1 MSTLARTSSR
11 VEFLESRIAPASITF
26 TDVDGINVTI
36 SSSKGSAADLQQAA
50 ILVAEGSGQEL
61 RELRLSDLA
70 DVFKGAN
77 ISIVKGTLDDTQFV
91 NVGFVNATGLDLG
104 KLTIDGDLGRILAGD
119 ENSIT
124 AAAKKLTVGS
134 IGVQGLNTQDAG
146 GTLISKFLG
155 RLGSLTVKG
164 DFKEASF
171 TVLGVD
177 PDPDENISTPI
188 DARGD
193 IGDIIIGGNLIGGA
207 VAKTG
212 SIYAKG
218 SIGNIMITGSVLG
231 GSGDS
236 SGSITSERTM
246 GKVNVGGDVKGGLL
260 AVSNLSG
267 RIFSAERMGSVKVGG
282 SLNGG
287 GGMESGNISTAG
299 GLGNVTILGDIIGGQ
314 GLKSGA
320 VGAGGQI
327 GRITI
332 GAEAGGGNITGGAG
346 EQSGSI
352 LSGGNMKAVKVF
364 GNITGGDQ
372 KYAGSITSEGK
383 IASAFID
390 GSMTGGDGEQSG
402 AIGSSLALGAVNL
415 KGDLVGGDG
424 NNSGNILSSKSID
437 SVNVQGS
444 VKGGSGEQSGAIG
457 CITKLGPVTIT
468 GDLIG
473 GTNVDSGSILSGQL
487 VTRVEITGSMK
498 GITDD
503 SAGVRS
509 AAINS
514 AGDVGVVIVHGDLLG
529 GGIDRSGSILAT
541 GRITNVVIDG
551 DVKGGQGP
559 NTAQIFGGAI
569 NKVLINGNVSQG
581 HADRTASVI
590 ASTGDLTSLTI
601 KGSVTL
607 FDNPAIEEGFRLQF
621 SAGDSIGSASFGSL
635 NGTGDFST
643 GFITAVN
650 TIGKVTVVDSAR
662 FFQILAGYN
671 PNTNPVNSSA
681 RINKVIIGTT
691 GDGDMVGV
699 DIAAGVMPE
708 PFPGMGDGY
717 FGTADDTPISPIKGA
732 VSRIASVVIKGN
744 AAPSSNQNER
754 FGIVAGEILAVK
766 INGVALKLTSD
777 LDVIQIE
784 PPTPARFTVREVAFG
799 GTP

>member
-1 MSTLARTSSR
+1 
-11 VEFLESRIAPASITF
+11 VEVLESRIAPASITF
-26 TDVDGINVTI
+26 TDVDGITVTI
-36 SSSKGSAADLQQAA
+36 SSSKGSTADLQQAA

-70 DVFKGAN
+70 GVFKGAN

-91 NVGFVNATGLDLG
+91 NVGFINATGLDLG
-104 KLTIDGDLGRILAGD
+104 KITIDGDLGRIFAGD
-119 ENSIT
+119 ANSVT

-146 GTLISKFLG
+146 GTLISKCLG

-164 DFKEASF
+164 DFKEASL

-177 PDPDENISTPI
+177 PDADENDSTAI
-188 DARGD
+188 DAHGD
-193 IGDIIIGGNLIGGA
+193 IGGIVIGGNLIGGVA
-207 VAKTG
+207 AKTG

-218 SIGNIMITGSVLG
+218 SIGNITITGSVLG

-246 GKVNVGGDVKGGLL
+246 GKVNVGGDVQGGLL
-260 AVSNLSG
+260 VVSNLSG
-267 RIFSAERMGSVKVGG
+267 RIFSAEGMGSVKVGG
-282 SLNGG
+282 SLKGG
-287 GGMESGNISTAG
+287 DGSESGNISTAG
-299 GLGNVTILGDIIGGQ
+299 GLGNVTVLGDIIGGL

-327 GRITI
+327 GKITI
-332 GAEAGGGNITGGAG
+332 GSSASGGNITGGAG

-352 LSGGNMKAVKVF
+352 LSGGNMKAVRIF
-364 GNITGGDQ
+364 GNLIGGGQ
-372 KYAGSITSEGK
+372 KYAGSITSSGK

-390 GSMTGGDGEQSG
+390 GSMTGGAGEQSG

-415 KGDLVGGDG
+415 KGDLVGGGG

-437 SVNVQGS
+437 SVSVEGS

-457 CITKLGPVTIT
+457 CITKLGPVTIG
-468 GDLIG
+468 GDLLG

-487 VTRVEITGSMK
+487 VARVEITGSIK
-498 GITDD
+498 GVTDG

-509 AAINS
+509 AVINS
-514 AGDVGVVIVHGDLLG
+514 AGDVGVVIVHGSLLG
-529 GGIDRSGSILAT
+529 GGSDQSGSILAT
-541 GRITNVVIDG
+541 AGIANVVIDG

-559 NTAQIFGGAI
+559 NSAQIVGASI
-569 NKVLINGNVSQG
+569 NKILINGSVSQG
-581 HADRTASVI
+581 HADGTASVI
-590 ASTGDLTSLTI
+590 ASTGDLISLTI
-601 KGSVTL
+601 KGAVTL

-621 SAGDSIGSASFGSL
+621 SAGNSIGSATFGSL

-650 TIGKVTVVDSAR
+650 TIGKVTVLDSAR

-671 PNTNPVNSSA
+671 PATTPVNSAA
-681 RINKVIIGTT
+681 RIDKVIIGTT
-691 GDGDMVGV
+691 GVGDMEGV

-708 PFPGMGDGY
+708 LLPGMGDRY
-717 FGTADDTPISPIKGA
+717 FGTEDDSPILPIKGA
-732 VSRIASVVIKGN
+732 LSRIASVVIKGD
-744 AAPSSNQNER
+744 AFPSSNQNEH
-754 FGIVAGEILAVK
+754 FGIVAGEILAVSIK
-766 INGVALKLTSD
+766 GVPVKLTSD
-777 LDVIQIE
+777 LDVIEIE
-784 PPTPARFTVREVAFG
+784 PPTPSRFTIREVNFG
-799 GTP
+799 